1 VPILTDQERIGTL
14 LGERYRVEAILGRGG
29 MGVVFRA
36 RQEDNGLPVAVKIL
50 RPELAQQDPQFAK
63 RFVREARAAAA
74 VRHPNVV
81 EILDV
86 GEEPDGTIY
95 QVLELLVGESLREHL
110 ERKERLDPTMM
121 LELLLPVM
129 NALEAAHAA
138 GIVHRDLKPDNIF
151 LARQPSGEAK
161 PTLLDF
167 GIAKLLDTRGGSFA
181 TNTGSIMGTPAYM
194 APEQAGGYK
203 DQGPAIDVWAM
214 GIIAFEC
221 LTGSPPFHG
230 SSPAHVM
237 LKIMTEAPPP
247 VDTVVAEIPVGISQ
261 AIEKALQRTPADR
274 HHTMAAFR
282 GALRVAAEREGLELP
297 AEGRASTTRVLSIA
311 PRPEEDVAS
320 AETDAAVS
328 AKPVSDSGEGFATMQ
343 RKLREDRREREQRA
357 RADAA
362 TRLSTPS
369 SKSANDSI
377 EVSIAAPETRP
388 RWLWL
393 GAAALVVAVL
403 GVGAGLTLAGGG
415 GAPAV
420 TTSSAPSSSTATSVV
435 PPPSPP
441 PTTSVPAATQ
451 GGEPP
456 ATSDPG
462 VTTPPATIE
471 PPTTARIRVPRGG
484 GTSMSTAMV
493 EAPATTMEAVTMES
507 GTMEPGT
514 METSMRGGLP
524 SVVGWEDE

>member
-14 LGERYRVEAILGRGG
+14 LGERYRIQAILGRGG
-29 MGVVFRA
+29 MGVVFKA

-110 ERKERLDPTMM
+110 ERTERLEPVMM
-121 LELLLPVM
+121 LELVLPVM

-181 TNTGSIMGTPAYM
+181 TNTGSILGTPAYM

-214 GIIAFEC
+214 GIIAYEC
-221 LTGSPPFHG
+221 LVGAPPFVG

-237 LKIMTEAPPP
+237 LRIMTETPPA
-247 VDTVVAEIPVGISQ
+247 VDTLVPEVPAAVAR
-261 AIEKALQRTPADR
+261 AIEMALARTPAER
-274 HHTMAAFR
+274 HQGMAAFR
-282 GALRVAAEREGLELP
+282 SALRAAAVREGLEVP
-297 AEGRASTTRVLSIA
+297 AEGRSSTTRVLSIA
-311 PRPEEDVAS
+311 PRPLDDVAN
-320 AETDAAVS
+320 AATDAAAPS
-328 AKPVSDSGEGFATMQ
+328 PQHDSGDGFATMK
-343 RKLREDRREREQRA
+343 RKLREDRAERELRA
-357 RADAA
+357 REDAA
-362 TRLSTPS
+362 TQSGPAAKR
-369 SKSANDSI
+369 ANDSI
-377 EVSIAAPETRP
+377 EVSVTAPESSR
-388 RWLWL
+388 RGLFL
-393 GAAALVVAVL
+393 AAAMIALSVL
-403 GVGAGLTLAGGG
+403 GVGVGLTLAGGG
-415 GAPAV
+415 DPEDHVGATPPEPVVTSAPPPTTPSLPSTAPPSDPVVREEPPPTVPAV
-420 TTSSAPSSSTATSVV
+420 TSAPPATTPRGRVPRVRDATSMSSTAT
-435 PPPSPP
+435 
-441 PTTSVPAATQ
+441 T
-451 GGEPP
+451 
-456 ATSDPG
+456 
-462 VTTPPATIE
+462 
-471 PPTTARIRVPRGG
+471 
-484 GTSMSTAMV
+484 MV
-493 EAPATTMEAVTMES
+493 EPVTMEPATTES
-507 GTMEPGT
+507 T
-514 METSMRGGLP
+514 METTMRGGLP